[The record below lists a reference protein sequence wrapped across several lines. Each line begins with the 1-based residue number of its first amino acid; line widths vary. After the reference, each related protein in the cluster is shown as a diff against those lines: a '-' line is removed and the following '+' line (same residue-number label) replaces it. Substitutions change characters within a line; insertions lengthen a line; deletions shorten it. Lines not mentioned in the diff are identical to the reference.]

1 MDKTELAVTIIGW
14 AATGGGGA
22 YLRGIW
28 DKARASKEARRSAA
42 EAAAK
47 FPNIVVV
54 SSDPIATKVSRAVM
68 LECRTHWT
76 TGDLFFEHFAR
87 FLGKASGAEIEKLGE
102 IASLAPVFKHNAAS
116 VLLTPRGDRVVVSP
130 PARTQSQ
137 VRPIPL
143 KITGAPELMRLLV
156 DARLV
161 SIETA
166 ELPAD
171 VEFEKVA
178 PDAPRFSI
186 SPENLSRIDEI
197 MRRSRRAD

>member
-1 MDKTELAVTIIGW
+1 MEKIEGVFWILSI
-14 AATGGGGA
+14 AATAGVQT
-22 YLRGIW
+22 YVVRWW
-28 DKARASKEARRSAA
+28 DKAKASKESARRER
-42 EAAAK
+42 EARAK
-47 FPNIVVV
+47 FPSIVVT
-54 SSDPIATKVSRAVM
+54 SSDPTAMKVGHALRA
-68 LECRTHWT
+68 ECDVHWT
-76 TGDLFFEHFAR
+76 AGDLFFEHFAR

-102 IASLAPVFKHNAAS
+102 IASLAPAF
-116 VLLTPRGDRVVVSP
+116 VLLTPRGDRVIVSP

-143 KITGAPELMRLLV
+143 KIVGAPELMRLLV

-161 SIETA
+161 AIETT
-166 ELPAD
+166 ELPDD

-197 MRRSRRAD
+197 MRRSRRTD